1 MSGPGRPRKQDSEKL
16 VSFGVRVPA
25 HIRKNALTYPLDHQN
40 RKDVKSAI
48 EKAYEQPYTGNV
60 LKEEA

>member
-1 MSGPGRPRKQDSEKL
+1 MSGPGRPKKSEEDKL

-48 EKAYEQPYTGNV
+48 EKAYSQPYKGNI
-60 LKEEA
+60 LKEEV